1 MKIYQLK
8 HLDPRYE
15 GRKYVSIITVYAKP
29 LLLDLQDKIHAI
41 AYSEEDIEI
50 AQLYCQKIG
59 IPVTKVEV
67 KNKRELKC
75 KILTEKITRGSTS
88 KK

>member
-8 HLDPRYE
+8 HLDPKYE

-29 LLLDLQDKIHAI
+29 LLLELQNKTHAI
-41 AYSEEDIEI
+41 AYSEGDVEI

-59 IPVTKVEV
+59 IPVTKIEV

-75 KILTEKITRGSTS
+75 KILTEKIMRGSTY